1 MEFCNWSRRFRI
13 YSSIVLVAQV
23 ALLLSFIEVA
33 TVMTLNLGGPNSV
46 RDYSTKL
53 SRVRFLSSSAAVF
66 IASTGLAL
74 GNNPEECMAVSS
86 QFRDNPRYI
95 DKELQ
100 MKYGE
105 SPGTKIDGVIP
116 FLRCDENQILF

>member
-33 TVMTLNLGGPNSV
+33 TVMTLNLGGTNSV

-74 GNNPEECMAVSS
+74 GSNPEECMAVSS

-116 FLRCDENQILF
+116 ILR